1 MIVISDAVVHKRAVM
16 IHSQHTLV
24 ANLAVVSPRGL
35 NLAALL
41 AIPEFNQL
49 LKLIIIILSR
59 LIIGVYIDLLVEKR
73 FLRTRECELS

>member
-1 MIVISDAVVHKRAVM
+1 MIVISDAVVHKRTVM

-35 NLAALL
+35 NLTALL
-41 AIPEFNQL
+41 AIPEFSEL
-49 LKLIIIILSR
+49 LKLIIIVLSR